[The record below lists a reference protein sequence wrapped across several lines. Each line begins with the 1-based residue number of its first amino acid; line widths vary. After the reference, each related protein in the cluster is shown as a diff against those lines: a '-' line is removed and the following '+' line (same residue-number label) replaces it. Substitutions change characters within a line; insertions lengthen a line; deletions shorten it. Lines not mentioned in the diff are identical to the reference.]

1 MALKAFVVEDN
12 VSIRESL
19 IEALAELAG
28 IVTGGVAGSEK
39 AAIAW
44 LTDSANDWD
53 VAIVDLILEPGG
65 SGFGVLNALRG
76 RKPGQKMVVLTGT
89 ANPEVRRQCEAL
101 GSDGV
106 FDKSIETHALKDYCL
121 ALSRN
126 PDMRK

>member
-1 MALKAFVVEDN
+1 MALIAFVVEDN

-44 LTDSANDWD
+44 LTNANNEWD
-53 VAIVDLILEPGG
+53 IAVVDLILEPGG

-106 FDKSIETHALKDYCL
+106 FDKSMETDALIEYCASL
-121 ALSRN
+121 PGAA
-126 PDMRK
+126 PQG